1 MDYENIKAI
10 IESRMKKY
18 QEEGAV
24 IHKDVLRDANST
36 FDLASSQIAVRTCEV
51 ILQDLETFHS
61 ILQGQE

>member
-18 QEEGAV
+18 QEEEAV
-24 IHKDVLRDANST
+24 INRDMLRDANSA
-36 FDLASSQIAVRTCEV
+36 FDLASSQIAVRTCEI
-51 ILQDLETFHS
+51 ILQDLETFHL